1 MENTQDSKLHFLDY
15 WRVIR
20 IRLGL
25 VILVFLL
32 VVIAAGVVTYLLP
45 RKYNSFVTIEV
56 EPEITPV
63 RIFENQTA
71 PQQPINDPKF
81 TQTQFQIIMRKGV
94 LYPVIDRLDL
104 QRKWGS
110 NGEPLPREVANKRL
124 LKMLSLQEIRNTN
137 LIQIDVY
144 STDPQEAALLVN
156 TIANVYMEQRVAEQQ
171 SLVSKGLEQM
181 LDAVKKQEEAVS
193 QAFVEAS
200 RLRTEANIVDPNPDS
215 LDNSGKVEDS
225 SVISNQEKVNEIRS
239 EVATLRSRTSELDGL
254 GSEDLMRAA
263 GQLNLNDPIIG
274 QKLPVYQS
282 AQADKAR
289 MLNSGLGVNHPD
301 VKAAQ
306 AEIDTIEGQLRK
318 QISSIRKGLATQLAI
333 AEDSLKAM
341 ESNLTNSQTEQQTK
355 KTASARYLDAKY
367 KYIEERKLL
376 EAAKSRLSSE
386 SMEHTMPRNAAFVRD
401 PAEPALFPAKP
412 NVPLNMALGVVAG
425 LVLGISLAFFV
436 EYLDTSVKTMD
447 DVEKYVDLPVLAVI
461 PQHIKMLPNA
471 GNNTADAEA
480 YRILKTNVDFN
491 RKKLNASTLSIV
503 SGGAEEGKSTTA
515 CNLATSWA
523 MSGQRVLLVD
533 ADMRRP
539 TQHRLFG
546 LENRLGLG
554 NYLKGEVTLDEL
566 IHPTSVSNLCLTPA
580 GSAAADVV
588 TLLHSETMEHL
599 IEVAK
604 ERFDVV
610 IFDSPPILGVSDASI
625 IASLVD
631 CSIVV
636 VQHRRFPRSMLLRV
650 KKAIQNV
657 GGNILGVVLNN
668 VNIRHDR
675 SYGYSTS
682 YIDYY
687 TKPKNGRKRP
697 AKQPVKVAL
706 KVQDEHHDD
715 EY

>member
-1 MENTQDSKLHFLDY
+1 MENSQDSKLHFLDY

-20 IRLGL
+20 VRLGL

-32 VVIAAGVVTYLLP
+32 VVIAAGVATYFLP
-45 RKYNSFVTIEV
+45 RKYNSFATIEV
-56 EPEITPV
+56 EPEMTPV
-63 RIFENQTA
+63 RIFDNQTGS
-71 PQQPINDPKF
+71 QHEVNDPKF
-81 TQTQFQIIMRKGV
+81 IQTQFQIIMRKGV

-110 NGEPLPREVANKRL
+110 NSEPLPKEVANKRL
-124 LKMLSLQEIRNTN
+124 LGMLSLQEVRNTN

-144 STDPQEAALLVN
+144 STDPQEAALLAN
-156 TIANVYMEQRVAEQQ
+156 TIANVYMEQRIAEQQ
-171 SLVSKGLEQM
+171 SLVSKGLDQM
-181 LDAVKKQEEAVS
+181 LDDVKKQEEAVS
-193 QAFVEAS
+193 QAYMEAS
-200 RLRTEANIVDPNPDS
+200 RLRTESNIVDPNPDS
-215 LDNSGKVEDS
+215 LDNSGRVEDS
-225 SVISNQEKVNEIRS
+225 SVMSNQEKVNDARS
-239 EVATLRSRTSELDGL
+239 QVATLQSRVAELDRL
-254 GSEDLMRAA
+254 KSEDLMRAA
-263 GQLNLNDPIIG
+263 GQLNLNDPIIE

-306 AEIDTIEGQLRK
+306 AQIDTIEGQLRK
-318 QISSIRKGLATQLAI
+318 QIDSIRKGLATQLAI
-333 AEDSLKAM
+333 AEDSLKAI
-341 ESNLTNSQTEQQTK
+341 ESNLTNSQSEQQTK
-355 KTASARYLDAKY
+355 KTASARYQDAKH
-367 KYIEERKLL
+367 KYVEERKLL

-386 SMEHTMPRNAAFVRD
+386 SMERTMPRNAAFVRD
-401 PAEPALFPAKP
+401 LAEPALFPSKP
-412 NVPLNMALGVVAG
+412 NVTLNMALGVAAG

-461 PQHIKMLPNA
+461 PQGIKMLPNA
-471 GNNTADAEA
+471 GDDTADAEA

-503 SGGAEEGKSTTA
+503 SGGAQEGKSTTA

-523 MSGQRVLLVD
+523 KSGLRILVVD

-539 TQHRLFG
+539 SQHRLFG
-546 LENRLGLG
+546 VENRLGLG
-554 NYLKGEVTLDEL
+554 NYLKGEATLDQV
-566 IHPTSVSNLCLTPA
+566 IHPTSVSNLSLTPA
-580 GSAAADVV
+580 GSAATDVV
-588 TLLHSETMEHL
+588 SLLHSETMEHL
-599 IEVAK
+599 VEVAK

-631 CSIVV
+631 GSIVV

-657 GGNILGVVLNN
+657 GGEILGVVLNN

-675 SYGYSTS
+675 HYEYYTS
-682 YIDYY
+682 YTHYY
-687 TKPKNGRKRP
+687 TKPKNGRK
-697 AKQPVKVAL
+697 QPVKVAANVEGE
-706 KVQDEHHDD
+706 KTDD